1 MAIAFSPKTVYE
13 YLFSREPSAPDTHQI
28 DKGAVAAFCDALS
41 REIYSHASA
50 GPQYKYVF
58 FDLGRDAMLEFF
70 DSERD
75 RFLDFGSY
83 VVFTGD
89 CGDGQSGLIEERYG
103 DPVVT
108 DALRVA
114 RREARNLSTGRDGS

>member
-13 YLFSREPSAPDTHQI
+13 YLFSREPSAPDVREI
-28 DKGAVAAFCDALS
+28 GKEAVAVFCDALS
-41 REIYSHASA
+41 REISACASA
-50 GPQYKYVF
+50 SPRYKYVF
-58 FDLGRDAMLEFF
+58 FDLGRDAMAEFF

-83 VVFTGD
+83 VMFTGD
-89 CGDGQSGLIEERYG
+89 FGDGQSGLIEERYG

-114 RREARNLSTGRDGS
+114 RREARNLSTGHGGS